1 MPARRVLILPAWYPW
16 PDRPGL
22 GSFCRDQA
30 EAVSL
35 QHDVIV
41 VTWRRNAGLTR
52 PFVISEADEDGLRTF
67 RIQIRPVARPRLET
81 LVTVLAA
88 LVVLAR
94 LRVTGWR
101 AHIVHAHEFHVGVPG
116 IVAAAVS
123 RAPLIVSEHWSDLA
137 QGLLPFG
144 ETNRARRFFRRA
156 AVVSPVSRD
165 MAQRIEQLVDPAK
178 LRPVPNP
185 VDTRLFV
192 PATRHPSE
200 EIRLLSVGN
209 LVSIKGHRVLIDA
222 MPRVIDAHPTA
233 RLDVVGDGELRE
245 ELERRARD
253 YGLAARVR
261 FHGRVNR
268 GRVAEMMRTADVLVL
283 PSLLET
289 FGCVLV
295 EAMSSG
301 LPVVASRVGG
311 TPEIV
316 DASAGQLVEA
326 SSAAALADGIARV
339 IEDRDRFDPEV
350 MHRMADDRYGYEA
363 VARTWTDVYEAA
375 IRGRMN
381 GPRRRSALRAVR
393 VSRR

>member
-1 MPARRVLILPAWYPW
+1 M
-16 PDRPGL
+16 
-22 GSFCRDQA
+22 
-30 EAVSL
+30 
-35 QHDVIV
+35 
-41 VTWRRNAGLTR
+41 
-52 PFVISEADEDGLRTF
+52 
-67 RIQIRPVARPRLET
+67 ARPRLET
-81 LVTVLAA
+81 LVTTLAVLA
-88 LVVLAR
+88 VLAR
-94 LRVTGWR
+94 LMVTGWR
-101 AHIVHAHEFHVGVPG
+101 AHIVHAHEFQVGVPG

-137 QGLLPFG
+137 QGLLPLG

-165 MAQRIEQLVDPAK
+165 MAQRIEPLVHPAK

-185 VDTRLFV
+185 VDTSLFV
-192 PATRHPSE
+192 PAMRHPSE

-209 LVSIKGHRVLIDA
+209 LVAIKGHRVLIDA
-222 MPRVIDAHPTA
+222 MPRVIGAHPTA

-253 YGLAARVR
+253 HGVAARVR
-261 FHGRVNR
+261 FHGRLER
-268 GRVAEMMRTADVLVL
+268 GRVAEMMRAADVLVL

-301 LPVVASRVGG
+301 LPVVATRVGG

-316 DASAGQLVEA
+316 DASAGELVEA

-350 MHRMADDRYGYEA
+350 MHRMADNRYGYAA

-375 IRGRMN
+375 IRAG
-381 GPRRRSALRAVR
+381 
-393 VSRR
+393 